1 MEHTSVRLWASKAR
15 FLIADHVSGVISIV
29 YLKRICIK
37 NLFSFKSAEFPL
49 GDYTVIVGPNN
60 SGKTNLLR
68 ILEMVAT
75 NENFEYFL
83 LHSRHKLDTDG
94 TSELTLT
101 LDLDES
107 EVRMAFECIFGLEG
121 QINQVSEQLRTL
133 RITIYWDKKQEEMV
147 LPKFAIYQFG
157 SGYTLAARYS
167 GENIVFDRR
176 VILTN
181 DGEYERMIDSWRTAE
196 SADIFGQTTRQFE
209 TRRFDK
215 IANKDAFL
223 DDMLNDR
230 RFDSKEYYIVQGLP
244 MSVRRNP
251 LATTSIARLLREINY
266 YEEGTN
272 VPTGILLSRIFE
284 RGFSTIGE
292 IHPSVKELAENMA
305 KLRNSHHTKYEDM
318 RAAFR
323 DIAGGIEVLVEQ
335 DGNGEEHILVE
346 ESGKRYDIKDSAS
359 GHYALAC
366 ILSLLHS
373 KPSGLVAVD
382 EPEVHL
388 HPQMVSRL
396 HRILDDRAR
405 RNGVQTIVVTHS
417 PKFVTHRQIR
427 GNEGARLIMV
437 TRPGATSL
445 VHADTTGSE
454 FDIKPHLINPE
465 IFFGKGSLIVEG
477 PSDYFV
483 QKAISD
489 FHDGL
494 FEECNIVLIDS
505 RGKHNIPP
513 HVELHRRF
521 NISYHCM
528 ADGDFMDDL
537 DHVTILEGDL
547 EAELAKMGVKK
558 VRKKE
563 DHRVYE
569 KVIDFLK
576 NSNDQEWH
584 KSGIWKAFES
594 AVQETGGSVS
604 PRPASR

>member
-1 MEHTSVRLWASKAR
+1 MS
-15 FLIADHVSGVISIV
+15 ADAVSIV
-29 YLKRICIK
+29 QLKRICLK
-37 NLFSFKSAEFPL
+37 NLFSFESAEFPL
-49 GDYTVIVGPNN
+49 GGCTIIVGPNN

-75 NENFEYFL
+75 NPNFEYFQ

-94 TSELTLT
+94 SSELTLT

-107 EVRMAFECIFGLEG
+107 EARMVFECISALEG
-121 QINQVSEQLRTL
+121 KINQVSDQLRSI
-133 RITIYWDKKQEEMV
+133 RITIYWEKKQEEVV
-147 LPKFAIYQFG
+147 LPKFVIYQFG

-181 DGEYERMIDSWRTAE
+181 DAEYERMIDSWRTAE
-196 SADIFGQTTRQFE
+196 SGNFFGPTTGRFE
-209 TRRFDK
+209 TRRFNE
-215 IANKDAFL
+215 ITNKGAFL

-230 RFDSKEYYIVQGLP
+230 RFDSKECHIVQGLP

-251 LATTSIARLLREINY
+251 LATTPIARLLREIDY
-266 YEEGTN
+266 HEEGAN
-272 VPTGILLSRIFE
+272 VSTGFLLSRIFE

-292 IHPSVKELAENMA
+292 IQPPVKELAANVA
-305 KLRNSHHTKYEDM
+305 KLRNSHHTEYEDM
-318 RAAFR
+318 RSAFR
-323 DIAGGIEVLVEQ
+323 DITGGIEVLVEQ

-359 GHYALAC
+359 GHYALVC

-373 KPSGLVAVD
+373 TPSGLVAVD

-396 HRILDDRAR
+396 HRILEAGAR
-405 RNGVQTIVVTHS
+405 RNAVQTIVVTHS

-427 GNEGARLIMV
+427 GTEGAKLIMV
-437 TRPGATSL
+437 TRSGAASL

-454 FDIKPHLINPE
+454 PDIKPHLINPE

-489 FHDGL
+489 FHGGL
-494 FEECNIVLIDS
+494 FEERNIVLIDS
-505 RGKHNIPP
+505 GGKHNIPP
-513 HVELHRRF
+513 HAELHRRF
-521 NISYHCM
+521 NIPYHCM
-528 ADGDFMDDL
+528 ADGDFMDKL
-537 DHVTILEGDL
+537 DHVTVLGEDL
-547 EAELAKMGVKK
+547 EAELEKMGVKR
-558 VRKKE
+558 VRRKE
-563 DHRVYE
+563 DYRVYD
-569 KVIDFLK
+569 KVADFLK

-594 AVQETGGSVS
+594 AVQGAGGRV
-604 PRPASR
+604 PPQPTSR